1 MNSSMNSEKSKAT
14 SSYNLMRKYCLYDG
28 CYNRGPRRSLGA
40 SDRVLHWGIWETWE
54 YMNRDKVYGNTLR
67 FISGS
72 WELDATLF

>member
-1 MNSSMNSEKSKAT
+1 MTDVTIA
-14 SSYNLMRKYCLYDG
+14 D
-28 CYNRGPRRSLGA
+28 LG
-40 SDRVLHWGIWETWE
+40 DPWVHPIELILHWGIWETWE